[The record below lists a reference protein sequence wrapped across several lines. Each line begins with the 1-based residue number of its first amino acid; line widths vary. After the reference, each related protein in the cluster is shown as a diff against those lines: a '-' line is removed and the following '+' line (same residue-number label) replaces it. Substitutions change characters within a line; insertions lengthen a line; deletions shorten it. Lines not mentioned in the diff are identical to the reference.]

1 MTRVLVTGADG
12 LIGRAVTDL
21 LVRSGFGVTA
31 LSREFAAPSKADRI
45 EIGDARS
52 AEVMSR
58 AARDADGIVHLA
70 AIPHPTLDTPR
81 EVFTSNVTSTFTV
94 LAEAGERGIHRVVLA
109 SSINAFGV
117 PMNHHD
123 VMPAYFPIDEDI
135 PTDIADAYS
144 LSKLTGES
152 AARMAHRL
160 WGTTVVSLRFPF
172 VGSRDTLVTRKPK
185 IESNPGLLVREGWSY
200 LDLRDAAGVVLAA
213 LTAPVDG
220 AIVVGVAAQDP
231 LVDGSTAEL
240 LDEFA
245 PGVPIRRP
253 IGARESLV
261 DTTRAR
267 TLLGFTARHSVHH
280 PDRDHHT
287 AVGASGQGALSV

>member
-21 LVRSGFGVTA
+21 LVRAGFDVTA
-31 LSREFAAPSKADRI
+31 LSREFAVPSNADRI

-52 AEVMSR
+52 AEVVSR
-58 AARDADGIVHLA
+58 AALDADAIVHLA
-70 AIPHPTLDTPR
+70 AIPHPSLGTPR

-94 LAEAGERGIHRVVLA
+94 LAEAGERGIQRVVLA

-117 PMNHHD
+117 PMNRHD
-123 VMPAYFPIDEDI
+123 VMPGYFPIDEDV

-144 LSKLTGES
+144 LSKLTDES
-152 AARMAHRL
+152 SARMAHRL

-172 VGSRDTLVTRKPK
+172 VGSRDTLLTRKLQ
-185 IESNPGLLVREGWSY
+185 IESSPATMAREGWSY
-200 LDLRDAAGVVLAA
+200 IDLRDAARVVLAA
-213 LTAPVDG
+213 LTATVDG
-220 AIVVGVAAQDP
+220 ALVVGVSAEDP
-231 LVDGSTAEL
+231 LVGGSTAEL
-240 LDEFA
+240 LSEFA
-245 PGVPIRRP
+245 SGVPIRRP

-280 PDRDHHT
+280 PDRDHET
-287 AVGASGQGALSV
+287 AVEASGQGALSA